1 LKKIEEKEKKETEE
15 KIKKSYFLL
24 ADNVKADVK
33 IYRKREDYVSRYDI
47 TYPEIKEATS
57 ALLGSIKGELIR
69 SLGIK
74 GSEILDP
81 QIMEKVKEESLS
93 KAEEL
98 IKNHI
103 PHISEEKRKTLAGE
117 LLHEMFGLGP
127 IELLL
132 RDDDLE
138 EIVIN
143 NSVEPLWVYHKE
155 FGWLKSNI
163 TLKGEEE
170 VYNYA
175 SMIGR
180 RIGRQIT
187 SLMPLMDAH
196 LISGDRVNA
205 TLFPIS
211 TKGNTLTIRKFARN
225 PWTIIHLID
234 PKVNTLS
241 KEVAALLW
249 LCIEYEMN
257 MIIAGGTASG
267 KTSLLN
273 ALTPFM
279 PPTNRIV
286 SIEDTRELQLPEFL
300 HWVPMTTREPN
311 PEGKGEVSMLEL
323 MINSLRMRPDRI
335 IVGEIRRQRQAE
347 VLFEAMH
354 TGHSVYSTLHANTAD
369 EVRRRMINPPIS
381 LPETMLEALHLTCV
395 QFRQRRLGIRRT
407 FEVGEFV
414 TTREPSGK
422 TKVAVNVLYN
432 WNPRTD
438 QLEKIRKS
446 AKLSDI
452 SMRLVE
458 EIQMHTGMS
467 EIELENNIKEKIN
480 ILQWAIDNNVKTVN
494 TVGKI
499 MADYYKDKDYVLS
512 IVKRNEKPQNIFEKD
527 LLEEMKIRGL
537 IK

>member
-1 LKKIEEKEKKETEE
+1 
-15 KIKKSYFLL
+15 
-24 ADNVKADVK
+24 
-33 IYRKREDYVSRYDI
+33 
-47 TYPEIKEATS
+47 
-57 ALLGSIKGELIR
+57 
-69 SLGIK
+69 
-74 GSEILDP
+74 
-81 QIMEKVKEESLS
+81 
-93 KAEEL
+93 
-98 IKNHI
+98 
-103 PHISEEKRKTLAGE
+103 
-117 LLHEMFGLGP
+117 
-127 IELLL
+127 
-132 RDDDLE
+132 
-138 EIVIN
+138 
-143 NSVEPLWVYHKE
+143 
-155 FGWLKSNI
+155 
-163 TLKGEEE
+163 
-170 VYNYA
+170 
-175 SMIGR
+175 MIGR

-187 SLMPLMDAH
+187 NLMPLMDAH

-211 TKGNTLTIRKFARN
+211 TRGNTLTIRKFARN

-273 ALTPFM
+273 ALTPFI
-279 PPTNRIV
+279 PPTHRIV

-300 HWVPMTTREPN
+300 HWIPLNTREPN

-323 MINSLRMRPDRI
+323 MVNSLRMRPDRI
-335 IVGEIRRQRQAE
+335 IVGEIRRQRHAE

-354 TGHSVYSTLHANTAD
+354 TGHSVYATLHANTAD

-407 FEVGEFV
+407 FELAEFV
-414 TTREPSGK
+414 TTRGPGDK
-422 TKVAVNVLYN
+422 TRVAVNVLYM

-438 QLEKIRKS
+438 TLEMARKS
-446 AKLSDI
+446 AKLSDV
-452 SMRLVE
+452 SLRLVE

-467 EIELENNIKEKIN
+467 EFELEEDLKEKQS
-480 ILQWAIDNNVKTVN
+480 ILQWALKNNIKTVN

-499 MADYYKDKDYVLS
+499 MADYYKDKDYVLTL
-512 IVKRNEKPQNIFEKD
+512 VKRNEKPKNIFDKE
-527 LLEEMKIRGL
+527 LLNEMRARGL

>member
-1 LKKIEEKEKKETEE
+1 MKEGKNVMKT
-15 KIKKSYFLL
+15 YTLV
-24 ADNVKADVK
+24 ADNVKAKVK
-33 IYRKREDYVSRYDI
+33 IYREKEDYVSRYEV
-47 TYPEIKEATS
+47 TYPKIEEATS
-57 ALLGSIKGELIR
+57 VILGSIKEELIH

-74 GSEILDP
+74 ASEILDP
-81 QIMEKVKEESLS
+81 NVIEKVKKESLEKS
-93 KAEEL
+93 EEL
-98 IKNHI
+98 IKKYI
-103 PHISEEKRKTLAGE
+103 PHLSPEKRKILAGQ

-127 IELLL
+127 IEILLK
-132 RDDDLE
+132 DDDLE

-143 NSVEPLWVYHKE
+143 NSLEPLWVYHKE
-155 FGWLKSNI
+155 FGWLKTNI
-163 TLKGEEE
+163 RLKSEEE
-170 VYNYA
+170 IYNYA

-187 SLMPLMDAH
+187 NLMPLMDAH

-234 PKVNTLS
+234 PKINTLS

-267 KTSLLN
+267 KTTLLN
-273 ALTPFM
+273 ALTPFI
-279 PPTNRIV
+279 PPSNRIV

-300 HWVPMTTREPN
+300 HWVPLNTREPN

-323 MINSLRMRPDRI
+323 MVNSLRMRPDRI

-354 TGHSVYSTLHANTAD
+354 TGHSVYATLHANTAD

-381 LPETMLEALHLTCV
+381 LPESMLEALHLTCV

-407 FEVGEFV
+407 FELAEFV
-414 TTREPSGK
+414 STRGPGGK
-422 TKVAVNVLYN
+422 TRVTVNVLYS

-438 QLEKIRKS
+438 KLEMVRRGS
-446 AKLSDI
+446 KLSDV

-467 EIELENNIKEKIN
+467 EFELEQDLKEKES
-480 ILQWAIDNNVKTVN
+480 ILQWALDNNIKTVN

-499 MADYYKDKDYVLS
+499 MADYYKDKDYVLEL
-512 IVKRNEKPQNIFEKD
+512 VRRNEKPQNIFDEK
-527 LLEEMKIRGL
+527 LLNEMRARGL

>member
-1 LKKIEEKEKKETEE
+1 MVKEKIERPKEKKYVL
-15 KIKKSYFLL
+15 I
-24 ADNVKADVK
+24 ADNVKANVNV
-33 IYRKREDYVSRYDI
+33 YRKKEDYVSRYDI
-47 TYPEIKEATS
+47 SYPEIKEATS
-57 ALLGSIKGELIR
+57 LVLGSIKEELIR
-69 SLGIK
+69 SIGIK
-74 GSEILDP
+74 GREVLDP
-81 QIMEKVKEESLS
+81 QIIEKIKEESLKKS
-93 KAEEL
+93 EEL
-98 IKNHI
+98 IKKHI
-103 PHISEEKRKTLAGE
+103 PNLTEDKRKILAGQ

-127 IELLL
+127 LELLL
-132 RDDDLE
+132 KDDDLE
-138 EIVIN
+138 EIVVN
-143 NSVEPLWVYHKE
+143 NSAEPPWVYHKE
-155 FGWLKSNI
+155 FGWLKTNLS
-163 TLKGEEE
+163 LKSEEDT
-170 VYNYA
+170 YNYA

-187 SLMPLMDAH
+187 NLMPLMDAH

-234 PKVNTLS
+234 PAVNTLS

-300 HWVPMTTREPN
+300 HWVPLTTREPN

-323 MINSLRMRPDRI
+323 MINSLRMRPDRM

-354 TGHSVYSTLHANTAD
+354 TGHSVYATIHANTAD
-369 EVRRRMINPPIS
+369 EVRRRLVNPPIS

-407 FEVGEFV
+407 FELGEFV
-414 TTREPSGK
+414 PTREPGGK
-422 TKVAVNVLYN
+422 TKVRVNVIYS

-438 QLEKIRKS
+438 MLEMTRKG

-458 EIQMHTGMS
+458 EIQMHTGLS
-467 EIELENNIKEKIN
+467 EKELEENLKEKER
-480 ILQWAIDNNVKTVN
+480 ILQWAVESNIKTVN

-499 MADYYKDKDYVLS
+499 MADYYKDKEYVIDLA
-512 IVKRNEKPQNIFEKD
+512 KKKEKPDKIFEKE
-527 LLEEMKIRGL
+527 LLDEMRARGL